1 MIYALR
7 GIIFGIR
14 MIFDKKKRQ
23 LFLTD
28 EVYNRV
34 NIFLKE
40 LPIEIL
46 ESKKIYEDSPSDIRR
61 LDYYLSLH
69 SYDLLRALLHKDL
82 KDNTLLI

>member
-1 MIYALR
+1 
-7 GIIFGIR
+7 

-40 LPIEIL
+40 LPVEIL

-69 SYDLLRALLHKDL
+69 SYDFDPSQYCGQYFPL
-82 KDNTLLI
+82 NS